1 MAMVIQ
7 IDQNI
12 VVLEKKKK
20 LSISTGNSL
29 PLKQEDT

>member
-12 VVLEKKKK
+12 VVLEKKK
-20 LSISTGNSL
+20 LPISTGNSL